1 LAEWRN
7 RRWRTDPAARI
18 SGDFFPARHVHLRA
32 RVSANKIISV
42 KAALDLRERALHTG
56 VETLG
61 DVDLLAILLGT
72 GTEGES
78 AIAVAASLLAS
89 AGGLIGL
96 ARVSAHVLAARR
108 GVGPAKAS
116 RITAAIELGK
126 RIARRQLETA
136 PATIGSLAA
145 VADWARP
152 RLAAL
157 EHEEVWLLA
166 LDGRNGLKSAKKIAQ
181 GGLHGCA
188 LTPRDVLQPALREG
202 ASAIVLVHNHP
213 SGDAGPS
220 PEDVQMTRAVQSACE
235 VVGVPLLDHVVVA
248 RGGASSLFELGVL
261 G

>member
-1 LAEWRN
+1 M
-7 RRWRTDPAARI
+7 
-18 SGDFFPARHVHLRA
+18 HVGA
-32 RVSANKIISV
+32 GVSANEIV
-42 KAALDLRERALHTG
+42 MVRGALDLRERALHSG

-78 AIAVAASLLAS
+78 AIAVAASLLTS

-96 ARVSAHVLAARR
+96 SRTSAHALAARR
-108 GVGPAKAS
+108 GVGPAKAT
-116 RITAAIELGK
+116 RIAAAIELGK
-126 RIARRQLETA
+126 RIALCQLERT
-136 PATIGSLAA
+136 PATIGSFAA

-166 LDGRNGLKSAKKIAQ
+166 LDGSNGLKAARRIAQ

-188 LTPRDVLQPALREG
+188 LTPRDVLQPALREA

-220 PEDVQMTRAVQSACE
+220 PEDVR
-235 VVGVPLLDHVVVA
+235 DDA
-248 RGGASSLFELGVL
+248 RGRERLRGRRCSAARSRRGSAGRGFLAARARRRSA
-261 G
+261 

>member
-1 LAEWRN
+1 MAWPVQRL
-7 RRWRTDPAARI
+7 P
-18 SGDFFPARHVHLRA
+18 F
-32 RVSANKIISV
+32 VSAIKIVSV
-42 KAALDLRERALHTG
+42 KAALDLRERALHSGT
-56 VETLG
+56 ETLG

-78 AIAVAASLLAS
+78 AIAVAAQLLVS
-89 AGGLIGL
+89 AGGLVGL
-96 ARVSAHVLAARR
+96 SRVSAHALAAQR
-108 GVGPAKAS
+108 GVGPAKAT
-116 RITAAIELGK
+116 RIAAAIELGK
-126 RIARRQLETA
+126 RSSLCQLERT
-136 PATIGSLAA
+136 PTTIGSFEE

-166 LDGRNGLKSAKKIAQ
+166 LDGRNGLKSARRIAQ

-220 PEDVQMTRAVQSACE
+220 PEDVQMTRAVASACA
-235 VVGVPLLDHVVVA
+235 VVGIPLLDHVVVA
-248 RGGASSLFELGVL
+248 RGGASSLLELGAL